1 MSEELILREEIEK
14 AHKSNRF
21 WMILF
26 PIILISLAVITLVV
40 WLAVKGEIGSAD
52 TANLAGVAV
61 VLLALP
67 FFLICLIVLALLI
80 GLSFGVFKLSELTPR
95 TGKAIRG
102 YLSTGKHYLLVAE
115 DATAK
120 PVFALRGLDARIK
133 QIRTSL
139 TDRFSQKG

>member
-21 WMILF
+21 WKILF
-26 PIILISLAVITLVV
+26 PVILISLAVITLVV
-40 WLAVKGEIGSAD
+40 WLAVKGGIGAAD

-80 GLSFGVFKLSELTPR
+80 GLSFGVFKLRELTPR
-95 TGKAIRG
+95 AGKAIRG
-102 YLSTGKHYLLVAE
+102 YLSKGKQYLRVAE
-115 DATAK
+115 DSTAK

>member
-21 WMILF
+21 WKILF

-40 WLAVKGEIGSAD
+40 WLAVKGGIGAAD

-67 FFLICLIVLALLI
+67 FFLISYA
-80 GLSFGVFKLSELTPR
+80 
-95 TGKAIRG
+95 A
-102 YLSTGKHYLLVAE
+102 
-115 DATAK
+115 
-120 PVFALRGLDARIK
+120 
-133 QIRTSL
+133 SL
-139 TDRFSQKG
+139 E